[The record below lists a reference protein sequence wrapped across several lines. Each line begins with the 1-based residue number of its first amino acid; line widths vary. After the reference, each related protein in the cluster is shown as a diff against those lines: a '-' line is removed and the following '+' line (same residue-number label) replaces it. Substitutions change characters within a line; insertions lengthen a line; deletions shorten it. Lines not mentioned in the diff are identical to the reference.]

1 MEEKNIEMNGVT
13 YEIKSLIEFSS
24 LGKLLFDLAKR
35 QKDME
40 NNFLFIKNSIN
51 NNNSRLSDIE
61 KKIFGEAKNNKK

>member
-1 MEEKNIEMNGVT
+1 MIT

-51 NNNSRLSDIE
+51 NNNCRLSDIE
-61 KKIFGEAKNNKK
+61 KKYLGKQRVL